1 MEYYYI
7 SIINPFDFT
16 DKRIVEME
24 SSMKPF
30 NQWLSM
36 SIFFPIRLYSIS
48 MLVYVCVP
56 NHYYH
61 EAPSL
66 KAPLNFFFFP
76 TSKRSWHQENELQ
89 KGVFSILHVGWLH
102 ETLWKWWWSPWGW
115 PLFSLRD
122 KKRRS
127 PLDSCSRSGIKMS
140 CCCCWLIF
148 QILATDY

>member
-1 MEYYYI
+1 M
-7 SIINPFDFT
+7 
-16 DKRIVEME
+16 
-24 SSMKPF
+24 
-30 NQWLSM
+30 
-36 SIFFPIRLYSIS
+36 
-48 MLVYVCVP
+48 YVCVP

-66 KAPLNFFFFP
+66 KAPLNFFFFFP

-122 KKRRS
+122 RRS
-127 PLDSCSRSGIKMS
+127 LLDSLRRFLVLDRGAVTCENGTTKQCYQLLILISGQNVLQNASLVHFEIVNIALT
-140 CCCCWLIF
+140 CWGENI
-148 QILATDY
+148 D